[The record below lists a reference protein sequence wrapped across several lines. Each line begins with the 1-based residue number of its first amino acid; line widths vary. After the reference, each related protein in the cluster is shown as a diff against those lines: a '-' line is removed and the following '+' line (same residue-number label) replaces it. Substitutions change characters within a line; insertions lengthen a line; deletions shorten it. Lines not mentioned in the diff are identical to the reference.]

1 MSCACSCFGFSE
13 VGPTVRAW
21 LVRLGRREMLYSKP
35 TIKGNDTLN
44 SSGPAPQSFS
54 PMSPF
59 FLEGRAAGPVYV
71 FRDPDVAIEFL
82 FQIRASFFGQPALPT
97 LNLSVRLL
105 AGLQHNPYIS
115 DRIFHCQ
122 RVQGFNLKC
131 ATAPSETV
139 TKDFKPAVPEGLTSC
154 GPKWRECLRFRVGGI
169 ENDIHHVNLTDVH
182 RPDFKCF

>member
-105 AGLQHNPYIS
+105 AGLQHNPYIFRQDIPLPKS
-115 DRIFHCQ
+115 SGLQLEVRNRAFRNRHQ
-122 RVQGFNLKC
+122 RL
-131 ATAPSETV
+131 
-139 TKDFKPAVPEGLTSC
+139 
-154 GPKWRECLRFRVGGI
+154 
-169 ENDIHHVNLTDVH
+169 
-182 RPDFKCF
+182 